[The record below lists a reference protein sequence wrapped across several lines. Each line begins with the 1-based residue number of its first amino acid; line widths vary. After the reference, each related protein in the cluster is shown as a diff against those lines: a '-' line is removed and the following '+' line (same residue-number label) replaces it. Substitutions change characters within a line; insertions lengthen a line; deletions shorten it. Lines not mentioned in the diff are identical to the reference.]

1 MSKALMIFVANMP
14 CLVLLVSS
22 VWSLF
27 AGHENFAI
35 GFLVTGA
42 LMYPDDHFKVDDAN
56 AKEAASMRA
65 ALAKVKGIANEMLG
79 AAGNDSLNNAHD
91 AQRVSHWAES
101 LEDAVGE
108 FVKD

>member
-14 CLVLLVSS
+14 CLALLVSS
-22 VWSLF
+22 VLSLF

-35 GFLVTGA
+35 GFLAIGE
-42 LMYPDDHFKVDDAN
+42 LLYPDYNFNGDDAK
-56 AKEAASMRA
+56 AKEAKAMRA

-108 FVKD
+108 FVDD